1 MHNIIEMHRIKQTT
15 SCFENMQTYRTPQG
29 HTVGDFC
36 VLASQP
42 SYDSALRSARDTMV
56 PLKSVLSLSLSL
68 IVCGSAAAK
77 PSQQCS
83 SKAFLRFNAFQRSS
97 ACPQGHPAI
106 SWQIYAALKT
116 PRTGF
121 FAVRTCPP
129 SKGKPLDLAPTLR
142 QRCNLPVLCCNPPPS
157 SAKSAAGRRGTA

>member
-56 PLKSVLSLSLSL
+56 PLKGVLSLSLSDSL
-68 IVCGSAAAK
+68 RERC
-77 PSQQCS
+77 
-83 SKAFLRFNAFQRSS
+83 SKAEPAMLVKGLSAIQCLSKKLSMSTGPPSHFLADLCGPQNTANWFLRGQNV
-97 ACPQGHPAI
+97 PAI
-106 SWQIYAALKT
+106 KRQAA
-116 PRTGF
+116 
-121 FAVRTCPP
+121 
-129 SKGKPLDLAPTLR
+129 
-142 QRCNLPVLCCNPPPS
+142 
-157 SAKSAAGRRGTA
+157 